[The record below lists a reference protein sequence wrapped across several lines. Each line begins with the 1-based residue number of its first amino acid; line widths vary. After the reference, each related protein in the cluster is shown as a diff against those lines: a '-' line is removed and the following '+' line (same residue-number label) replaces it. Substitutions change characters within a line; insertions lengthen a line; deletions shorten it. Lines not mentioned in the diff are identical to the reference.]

1 MSCVRSV
8 LAKPFR
14 NDRNRS
20 PIATT
25 PVAGSDYRA
34 LLGTIRLGRSCRY
47 PGKPAIAGLEDIS
60 VGRSTEAGGKRM
72 AECTVCGK
80 ELDADQM
87 SEQREENGE
96 TVYLCCPQC
105 QEEYSG

>member
-1 MSCVRSV
+1 
-8 LAKPFR
+8 
-14 NDRNRS
+14 
-20 PIATT
+20 
-25 PVAGSDYRA
+25 
-34 LLGTIRLGRSCRY
+34 
-47 PGKPAIAGLEDIS
+47 
-60 VGRSTEAGGKRM
+60 M

-105 QEEYSG
+105 QEEYSS

>member
-1 MSCVRSV
+1 
-8 LAKPFR
+8 
-14 NDRNRS
+14 
-20 PIATT
+20 
-25 PVAGSDYRA
+25 
-34 LLGTIRLGRSCRY
+34 
-47 PGKPAIAGLEDIS
+47 
-60 VGRSTEAGGKRM
+60 M

-96 TVYLCCPQC
+96 PVYLCCPQC